1 MLSSERQRMKWG
13 EKASVIGPSPANPA
27 IDGWLYIRQA
37 ENIWS
42 LDKGG
47 NDKWI
52 LVSRG
57 EEGRGREVGRGGGVK
72 GREEGEMNWEVELW
86 ATHGDRDRGTT
97 VLVGLAVGGEG
108 GKMAKA
114 AMSVGQKPG
123 RAGGSSLIDGAWL
136 LIINYIFRYR
146 FICFIYALRLGSLI
160 IYWTFENI

>member
-1 MLSSERQRMKWG
+1 MKWG

-97 VLVGLAVGGEG
+97 VLVGLAVGGGEDGKGCYERRAETREG
-108 GKMAKA
+108 WRQL
-114 AMSVGQKPG
+114 S
-123 RAGGSSLIDGAWL
+123 
-136 LIINYIFRYR
+136 YR
-146 FICFIYALRLGSLI
+146 WRVTTDY
-160 IYWTFENI
+160 